1 MRGRLGCHFPH
12 CHTAVAP
19 GNTNLE
25 GNKGIGDAEGEKA
38 PTADRRTDRAGA
50 GVKIED
56 WGGLKYLAAGQT

>member
-12 CHTAVAP
+12 CHTAVEP

-56 WGGLKYLAAGQT
+56 